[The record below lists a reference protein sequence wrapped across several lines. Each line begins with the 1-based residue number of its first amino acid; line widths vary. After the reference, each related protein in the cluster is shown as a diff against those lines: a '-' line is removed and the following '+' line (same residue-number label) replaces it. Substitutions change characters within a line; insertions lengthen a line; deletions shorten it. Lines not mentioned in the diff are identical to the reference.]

1 MKIAAY
7 EVRPDEKPVIEGLC
21 KKYGIEL
28 ISTPAN
34 LDKTTAHMAAGC
46 DGVTTL
52 GQSDYSNAV
61 LDELKGYGVQVLAS
75 RCVGYNHM
83 NCDYARSLGFR
94 LCNGAYAPNGVA
106 EYTVMAILM
115 CIRKFKKALYNTNDN
130 DFTLKGKMGREL
142 RTMTVGVMGTGKIGF
157 TIIKCLSGFGCRIIA
172 NDVYENDAV
181 RAYAEYVD
189 LDTLYRESDIITI
202 HTPLLPETTG
212 MIDRE
217 AIAKMKAAIDA
228 PGIEVKQLPC
238 RYPQGAEKVL
248 IENCTGREV
257 PFPGLPS
264 DVGVIVMNVT
274 STAFVGKYLETGMP
288 LTTKRLTVDG
298 DIVKEPKNV
307 EVLIGT
313 PIQELLDFC
322 GGLTAQPGKV
332 LYGGPMM
339 GTCVADLSQPIL
351 KNNNAVLAFSEKLA
365 RLPKKTN
372 CIHCGRCVNACPL
385 GLAAKDI
392 VKAYDNGNVE
402 LLQELNADLCMSCG
416 TCSFVCPA
424 KRPLAPSIALAKIMM
439 KNGGKK

>member
-7 EVRPDEKPVIEGLC
+7 EVRPDEKPVIENLC
-21 KKYGIEL
+21 KQYGIEL

-34 LDKTTAHMAAGC
+34 LDKTTARMAAGC

-52 GQSDYSNAV
+52 GQSDYCNEV

-157 TIIKCLSGFGCRIIA
+157 TVIKCLSGFGCRILA

-212 MIDRE
+212 MINRE
-217 AIAKMKAAIDA
+217 SIAKMKD
-228 PGIEVKQLPC
+228 
-238 RYPQGAEKVL
+238 
-248 IENCTGREV
+248 
-257 PFPGLPS
+257 
-264 DVGVIVMNVT
+264 GVI
-274 STAFVGKYLETGMP
+274 
-288 LTTKRLTVDG
+288 
-298 DIVKEPKNV
+298 
-307 EVLIGT
+307 LINNARGQL
-313 PIQELLDFC
+313 INEQD
-322 GGLTAQPGKV
+322 
-332 LYGGPMM
+332 
-339 GTCVADLSQPIL
+339 VADALNSGKIAAAGLDVVYTEPIRADNPLL
-351 KNNNAVLAFSEKLA
+351 KAKNCMITPHISWAPKESRQRIMDASAENLRAYLAGA
-365 RLPKKTN
+365 P
-372 CIHCGRCVNACPL
+372 VNVVNP
-385 GLAAKDI
+385 
-392 VKAYDNGNVE
+392 
-402 LLQELNADLCMSCG
+402 
-416 TCSFVCPA
+416 
-424 KRPLAPSIALAKIMM
+424 
-439 KNGGKK
+439 

>member
-7 EVRPDEKPVIEGLC
+7 EVRPDEKPVIENLC
-21 KKYGIEL
+21 KKYGIDL

-34 LDKTTAHMAAGC
+34 LDKTTANMAVGC

-52 GQSDYSNAV
+52 GQSDYCNEV

-157 TIIKCLSGFGCRIIA
+157 TVIKCLSGFGCRIIA

-181 RAYAEYVD
+181 RQYAEYVE

-212 MIDRE
+212 MINRE
-217 AIAKMKAAIDA
+217 TIAKMKDGVVFIDNARGELMDIDA
-228 PGIEVKQLPC
+228 VTEAVESGKF
-238 RYPQGAEKVL
+238 GAL
-248 IENCTGREV
+248 FMDA
-257 PFPGLPS
+257 FPGETGIIHVPHDEDIIRTPGMPYFKL
-264 DVGVIVMNVT
+264 
-274 STAFVGKYLETGMP
+274 KYL
-288 LTTKRLTVDG
+288 R
-298 DIVKEPKNV
+298 
-307 EVLIGT
+307 
-313 PIQELLDFC
+313 
-322 GGLTAQPGKV
+322 
-332 LYGGPMM
+332 
-339 GTCVADLSQPIL
+339 
-351 KNNNAVLAFSEKLA
+351 
-365 RLPKKTN
+365 
-372 CIHCGRCVNACPL
+372 
-385 GLAAKDI
+385 
-392 VKAYDNGNVE
+392 
-402 LLQELNADLCMSCG
+402 
-416 TCSFVCPA
+416 SFVNVYHTPHMAFFTEEAAEQMAECGVN
-424 KRPLAPSIALAKIMM
+424 SIYEILTE
-439 KNGGKK
+439 GKSRHEIPC

>member
-172 NDVYENDAV
+172 NDVYENDARPCV
-181 RAYAEYVD
+181 RRV
-189 LDTLYRESDIITI
+189 RGSG
-202 HTPLLPETTG
+202 HP
-212 MIDRE
+212 
-217 AIAKMKAAIDA
+217 
-228 PGIEVKQLPC
+228 
-238 RYPQGAEKVL
+238 
-248 IENCTGREV
+248 V
-257 PFPGLPS
+257 P
-264 DVGVIVMNVT
+264 
-274 STAFVGKYLETGMP
+274 
-288 LTTKRLTVDG
+288 
-298 DIVKEPKNV
+298 
-307 EVLIGT
+307 
-313 PIQELLDFC
+313 
-322 GGLTAQPGKV
+322 
-332 LYGGPMM
+332 
-339 GTCVADLSQPIL
+339 
-351 KNNNAVLAFSEKLA
+351 
-365 RLPKKTN
+365 
-372 CIHCGRCVNACPL
+372 
-385 GLAAKDI
+385 
-392 VKAYDNGNVE
+392 
-402 LLQELNADLCMSCG
+402 
-416 TCSFVCPA
+416 
-424 KRPLAPSIALAKIMM
+424 
-439 KNGGKK
+439 

>member
-217 AIAKMKAAIDA
+217 AIAKMKDGVVFIDNARGELMDIDA
-228 PGIEVKQLPC
+228 VTEAVESRQVRRAVHGCLP
-238 RYPQGAEKVL
+238 RRDRHHP
-248 IENCTGREV
+248 RS
-257 PFPGLPS
+257 P
-264 DVGVIVMNVT
+264 
-274 STAFVGKYLETGMP
+274 
-288 LTTKRLTVDG
+288 R
-298 DIVKEPKNV
+298 
-307 EVLIGT
+307 
-313 PIQELLDFC
+313 
-322 GGLTAQPGKV
+322 
-332 LYGGPMM
+332 
-339 GTCVADLSQPIL
+339 
-351 KNNNAVLAFSEKLA
+351 
-365 RLPKKTN
+365 
-372 CIHCGRCVNACPL
+372 
-385 GLAAKDI
+385 
-392 VKAYDNGNVE
+392 
-402 LLQELNADLCMSCG
+402 
-416 TCSFVCPA
+416 
-424 KRPLAPSIALAKIMM
+424 
-439 KNGGKK
+439 

>member
-28 ISTPAN
+28 LSTPAN

-189 LDTLYRESDIITI
+189 LDTLYRES
-202 HTPLLPETTG
+202 
-212 MIDRE
+212 
-217 AIAKMKAAIDA
+217 AIDA
-228 PGIEVKQLPC
+228 VTEAVESGKF
-238 RYPQGAEKVL
+238 GAL
-248 IENCTGREV
+248 FMDA
-257 PFPGLPS
+257 FPGETGIIHVPHDEDIIRTPGMPYFKL
-264 DVGVIVMNVT
+264 
-274 STAFVGKYLETGMP
+274 KYL
-288 LTTKRLTVDG
+288 R
-298 DIVKEPKNV
+298 
-307 EVLIGT
+307 
-313 PIQELLDFC
+313 
-322 GGLTAQPGKV
+322 
-332 LYGGPMM
+332 
-339 GTCVADLSQPIL
+339 
-351 KNNNAVLAFSEKLA
+351 
-365 RLPKKTN
+365 
-372 CIHCGRCVNACPL
+372 
-385 GLAAKDI
+385 
-392 VKAYDNGNVE
+392 
-402 LLQELNADLCMSCG
+402 
-416 TCSFVCPA
+416 SFVNVYHTPHMAFFTEEAAEQMAECGVN
-424 KRPLAPSIALAKIMM
+424 SIYEILTE
-439 KNGGKK
+439 GKSKHEIPC

>member
-21 KKYGIEL
+21 KKYGIDL

-34 LDKTTAHMAAGC
+34 LDKTTANMAAGC

-52 GQSDYSNAV
+52 GQSDYCNEV

-83 NCDYARSLGFR
+83 NCGYARSLGFR

-217 AIAKMKAAIDA
+217 AVESGKFGALFMDA
-228 PGIEVKQLPC
+228 
-238 RYPQGAEKVL
+238 
-248 IENCTGREV
+248 
-257 PFPGLPS
+257 FPGETGIIHVPHDEDIIRTPGMPYFKL
-264 DVGVIVMNVT
+264 
-274 STAFVGKYLETGMP
+274 KYL
-288 LTTKRLTVDG
+288 R
-298 DIVKEPKNV
+298 
-307 EVLIGT
+307 
-313 PIQELLDFC
+313 
-322 GGLTAQPGKV
+322 
-332 LYGGPMM
+332 
-339 GTCVADLSQPIL
+339 
-351 KNNNAVLAFSEKLA
+351 
-365 RLPKKTN
+365 
-372 CIHCGRCVNACPL
+372 
-385 GLAAKDI
+385 
-392 VKAYDNGNVE
+392 
-402 LLQELNADLCMSCG
+402 
-416 TCSFVCPA
+416 SFVNVYHTPHMAFFTEEAAEQMAECGVN
-424 KRPLAPSIALAKIMM
+424 SIYEILTE
-439 KNGGKK
+439 GKSKHEIPC

>member
-7 EVRPDEKPVIEGLC
+7 EVRPDEKPVIENLC
-21 KKYGIEL
+21 KEYGIDL

-34 LDKTTAHMAAGC
+34 LDKTTASMAAGC

-52 GQSDYSNAV
+52 GQSDYCNEV
-61 LDELKGYGVQVLAS
+61 LDELKGYGVKVLAS

-157 TIIKCLSGFGCRIIA
+157 TVIKCLSGFGCRIIA

-217 AIAKMKAAIDA
+217 AIRLCLVATRIDRAVLLLTFAAT
-228 PGIEVKQLPC
+228 
-238 RYPQGAEKVL
+238 L
-248 IENCTGREV
+248 ILDLERAI
-257 PFPGLPS
+257 F
-264 DVGVIVMNVT
+264 VGVLLSLILYIYKTSHPRVLRLRPNDPLLRNAPPDMPPGVAVYVIEGTLFFGAIHELERQLEEVDREPARLVLLHLTRVFWLDASGAHALEQFVERCYARSLPVILVVGGRNVRDI
-274 STAFVGKYLETGMP
+274 LRRTG
-288 LTTKRLTVDG
+288 
-298 DIVKEPKNV
+298 I
-307 EVLIGT
+307 
-313 PIQELLDFC
+313 LDHLSSGF
-322 GGLTAQPGKV
+322 
-332 LYGGPMM
+332 
-339 GTCVADLSQPIL
+339 VADSMDQGLQ
-351 KNNNAVLAFSEKLA
+351 LAS
-365 RLPKKTN
+365 
-372 CIHCGRCVNACPL
+372 G
-385 GLAAKDI
+385 
-392 VKAYDNGNVE
+392 
-402 LLQELNADLCMSCG
+402 LLQRITCRGDVCDLP
-416 TCSFVCPA
+416 PA
-424 KRPLAPSIALAKIMM
+424 GQPQATSGPSSNLR
-439 KNGGKK
+439 